1 MTSPLKHGAVV
12 ETCQCD
18 VWHDAGTPRWRW
30 WIPMW
35 ARRKLPCCWWTPQD
49 GVGFVFLFGAVS
61 CKETSAF
68 CSPSNSTE
76 MNLHFIIIPYVYNII
91 YNIHTTNHMT
101 VQWLCMILQYIEYGF
116 FNHIPFLRYCVIS
129 IFYLLEDDYVY
140 IYISLS
146 YQYFGR
152 HWFHWMD
159 RYMFST

>member
-49 GVGFVFLFGAVS
+49 GVGFFLGLGLSLAKRPLLFVLPVTVQ
-61 CKETSAF
+61 KWITF
-68 CSPSNSTE
+68 C
-76 MNLHFIIIPYVYNII
+76 HHIICIQHYI

-101 VQWLCMILQYIEYGF
+101 VQWLCMILKYIEYGF

-146 YQYFGR
+146 YQHFGR